1 MKYSLASETAHKL
14 LKNEIR
20 TDLGSK
26 SFKKDI
32 TSQILINKQ
41 SVKAYFVARTEM
53 ILCGI
58 SFLESYIKGLKNEII
73 IKPFFKDGDLVKSN
87 KRIALLEG
95 NAKLILGLERTLL
108 NFLQHLS
115 SISTTTHIL
124 KKKLK
129 NTRIQLL
136 DTRKTLT
143 GLRVVQKYATKKGGA
158 KNHRI
163 GLYDKIFIK
172 DNHISIAGGV
182 ENITKILKE
191 KNIKNYIVE
200 CDNYNEAKHF
210 IEAGAK
216 YLLLDNMK
224 LREIK
229 KILNIKCKNVKFE
242 ISGGVKISNIQK
254 FLDLKIHYISVGFIT
269 QNPEPIDIG
278 LDII

>member
-1 MKYSLASETAHKL
+1 MKYSFALENAHKL
-14 LKNEIR
+14 LKNELEI
-20 TDLGSK
+20 DLGSNC
-26 SFKKDI
+26 FNKDVTCQAI
-32 TSQILINKQ
+32 ISNQ
-41 SVKAYFVARTEM
+41 SIKAYFVARTR
-53 ILCGI
+53 IVLCGI
-58 SFLESYIKGLKNEII
+58 RFVESYVKSLKNGII
-73 IKPFFKDGDLVKSN
+73 IKLFYSDGDMVKSN
-87 KRIALLEG
+87 KWIASLEG
-95 NAKLILGLERTLL
+95 DAKIILGLERTLL

-115 SISTTTHIL
+115 SITTTTYLL
-124 KKKLK
+124 KEKLK
-129 NTRIQLL
+129 DTKIQLL
-136 DTRKTLT
+136 DTRKTIT
-143 GLRVVQKYATKKGGA
+143 GLRIVQKYATYKGGA

-182 ENITKILKE
+182 ENVTKILRK

-254 FLDLKIHYISVGFIT
+254 FLDLNIHYISVGFIT